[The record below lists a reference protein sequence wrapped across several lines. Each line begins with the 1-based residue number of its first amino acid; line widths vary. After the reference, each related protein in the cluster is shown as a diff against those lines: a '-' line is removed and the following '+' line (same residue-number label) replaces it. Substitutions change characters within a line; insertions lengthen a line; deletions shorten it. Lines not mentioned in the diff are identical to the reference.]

1 MLYLMSYGHR
11 REVLKRGDPR
21 LSARGWKVG
30 RGREIRTPDILLPKQ
45 ARYQTALYPD
55 LYPPAQAPAPCFRRA
70 HHTHQRRKRQRRSA
84 EIADWRC
91 AKPSTLRA
99 AHGTIICH
107 KHKEYRKMPALV
119 LDGKSLA
126 AQSEADLL
134 RRVARLKE
142 ISGGKTPILATILVG
157 DDPASA
163 TYVKM
168 KGNACRRV
176 GMDSLAVEMP
186 SSTTTAQLLAKIEE
200 LNSNPDVHGILLQH
214 PVPPQVDER
223 ACFDAI
229 ALGKDVDGVTC
240 LGFGRMAMGEEAYGC
255 ATPQGIMRILEH
267 YKVDIEGK
275 HAVVVGRSPILGKP
289 MAMMLLQKN
298 ATVTI
303 CHSRT
308 RDLPAIVAQADILV
322 GAVGK
327 PEFIKAAWVKAGAVV
342 VDAGYHPGGVGD
354 IELSALIDKASAYT
368 PVPGGVGPMTINTL
382 IMQSVES
389 GEKSLG

>member
-1 MLYLMSYGHR
+1 
-11 REVLKRGDPR
+11 
-21 LSARGWKVG
+21 
-30 RGREIRTPDILLPKQ
+30 
-45 ARYQTALYPD
+45 
-55 LYPPAQAPAPCFRRA
+55 
-70 HHTHQRRKRQRRSA
+70 
-84 EIADWRC
+84 
-91 AKPSTLRA
+91 
-99 AHGTIICH
+99 
-107 KHKEYRKMPALV
+107 MPALV

-126 AQSEADLL
+126 AQTEADLL
-134 RRVARLKE
+134 QRVKRLKE
-142 ISGGKTPILATILVG
+142 KSGGKAPILATILVG

-176 GMDSLAVEMP
+176 GMDSLAVELP
-186 SSTTTAQLLAKIEE
+186 AATTTAQLLAKIEE
-200 LNSNPDVHGILLQH
+200 LNANPEVHGILLQH
-214 PVPPQVDER
+214 PVPPQIDER

-229 ALGKDVDGVTC
+229 ALSKDVDGVTC

-267 YKVDIEGK
+267 YQVEIEGK

-308 RDLPAIVAQADILV
+308 KNLPALVAQADILV

-327 PEFIKAAWVKAGAVV
+327 PEFIKADWVKAGAVV

-354 IELSALIDKASAYT
+354 IELSALLDKASAYT

-382 IMQSVES
+382 IMQSVQS